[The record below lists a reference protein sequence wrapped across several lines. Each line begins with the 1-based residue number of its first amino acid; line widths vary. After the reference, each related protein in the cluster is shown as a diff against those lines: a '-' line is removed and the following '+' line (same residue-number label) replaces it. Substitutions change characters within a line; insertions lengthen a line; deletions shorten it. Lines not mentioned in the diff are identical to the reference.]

1 MPETEPAAF
10 ETAIP
15 QLLWRSC
22 DGMMVIDAERRVL
35 AMNTSLERLL
45 GCRAERVVGRQQ
57 CGALLQCKNLHGA
70 SMVQHPCDCPGLQAL
85 ASRKAV
91 PLTEYTVHA
100 AGGRRLVMSAS
111 YTPIQLSAKGP
122 AGCLVILRDVTRQK
136 RQERLL
142 ERQAMS
148 DPLTGLPN
156 RTCLLTTCRRELL
169 RALRHRRPLAL
180 VMLDIDGFKRY
191 NDAYGHLAGDRLL
204 KTLADILQTDR
215 RGEELVARFGGDEFV
230 LLLPET
236 DATGA
241 MVAADRLRRIVAE
254 FPFPVPGGAEAAHQ
268 QPAALSLS
276 GGLVVCPSDGRTVE
290 ALLAVAD
297 QRLYRAKQQGGNCIV
312 GSQPRQERRRQW
324 RVPIRAR
331 VGLRRASNPEEPACQ
346 GYTRDL
352 SLCGAYCIMPT
363 QPPMTLG
370 DRVAMAID
378 ISGTPQTLFPLSRI
392 EGYGVVTRVE
402 DAIGHQGRPLA
413 SHRGIGLRFEESMK
427 LVAALRHV

>member
-1 MPETEPAAF
+1 MPETEPSALQ
-10 ETAIP
+10 TAIP

-22 DGMMVIDAERRVL
+22 DGMMVIDGERRIL
-35 AMNTSLERLL
+35 AMNASLERLL
-45 GCRAERVVGRQQ
+45 GCRAERVVGRRQ

-91 PLTEYTVHA
+91 PSTEYTVHA
-100 AGGRRLVMSAS
+100 AGGHRLVMSAS

-169 RALRHRRPLAL
+169 GALRHGRPLAL
-180 VMLDIDGFKRY
+180 VMLDVDGFKRY

-241 MVAADRLRRIVAE
+241 MVAADRVRRIVAE
-254 FPFPVPGGAEAAHQ
+254 FPFPAPDGAEATHH
-268 QPAALSLS
+268 PITLSLS

-290 ALLAVAD
+290 ALLSAAD

-324 RVPIRAR
+324 RVPIRAG
-331 VGLRRASNPEEPACQ
+331 VALRRVSDLEEPACE
-346 GYTRDL
+346 GRTRDL
-352 SLCGAYCIMPT
+352 SLCGAYCIVPT
-363 QPPMTLG
+363 WHPVALG

-402 DAIGHQGRPLA
+402 DAVGHEGRPLA
-413 SHRGIGLRFEESMK
+413 GHRGIGLRFEESMK
-427 LVAALRHV
+427 LVAAFHHV